1 MAEIDISIVV
11 VAVSSFLFAL
21 GCGIF
26 FHDNPV
32 WKWIDIVYYSLSVF
46 GVILLFVS
54 EDLNRAML
62 RIQEKEREIERH
74 WASAFPGAGTGVPA
88 IPVLPASS
96 PDHWRASYEALKAE
110 QDLGEL
116 CRQAPSL
123 DCAPHTSHASF
134 IKRDFQQFDPGT
146 MAVPADRARK
156 EEDFCQR
163 AYQLVDHLALNSGVG
178 TDDYALVKQRLLAM
192 ERNEA
197 SALETAALAEA
208 IGTSHDRILSA
219 VPTEKYA
226 AMEKLLGTEGEFAE
240 ELFTLLSFCATRPAD
255 AIAKQRHIDL
265 LQSIQ
270 ETRHQTP
277 PEVQQ
282 AIREAEQMASA
293 SLPQRVSRFIRLNL
307 WPFILTL
314 ALAGKF
320 GKAVSGFGG
329 LRRLRVAP

>member
-1 MAEIDISIVV
+1 MAEIDISIVI
-11 VAVSSFLFAL
+11 VAVASFLCAL
-21 GCGIF
+21 GCGLL
-26 FHDNPV
+26 FHDHPI

-62 RIQEKEREIERH
+62 KIQEKERDIDRH
-74 WASAFPGAGTGVPA
+74 WAALSGGG
-88 IPVLPASS
+88 LPTSPLLTPSS

-123 DCAPHTSHASF
+123 DCAPHTSHATF
-134 IKRDFQQFDPGT
+134 INRDFQRFDAALAT
-146 MAVPADRARK
+146 VPADRARK

-163 AYQLVDHLALNSGVG
+163 AYQLVDHLALNGGVG
-178 TDDYALVKQRLLAM
+178 TDGYALVKQWLLAA
-192 ERNEA
+192 ERYEA

-208 IGTSHDRILSA
+208 IGASHDRILA
-219 VPTEKYA
+219 AAPTEKYA
-226 AMEKLLGTEGEFAE
+226 AVEKLLGSEGTFAE
-240 ELFTLLSFCATRPAD
+240 ELFTLLSFCAARPAD
-255 AIAKQRHIDL
+255 ATAKQHHIDL
-265 LQSIQ
+265 LQSVK
-270 ETRHQTP
+270 EARHETP

-282 AIREAEQMASA
+282 AIREAEQLATA
-293 SLPQRVSRFIRLNL
+293 TLPQRLSRFIRLNL

-329 LRRLRVAP
+329 LRRYRVSA